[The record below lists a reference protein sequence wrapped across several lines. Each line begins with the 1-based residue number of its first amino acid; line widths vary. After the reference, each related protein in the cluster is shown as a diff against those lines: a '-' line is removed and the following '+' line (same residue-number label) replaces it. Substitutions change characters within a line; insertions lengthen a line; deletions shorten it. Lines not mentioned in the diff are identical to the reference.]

1 MKKTLLI
8 GLMAGVCSTGA
19 MASDVNN
26 ANITT
31 FTANTAA
38 QAAQVNANFAEVI
51 AAINDNAARIA
62 ALEAGTGP
70 DLLTLVKGST
80 YRIFFSGNIVGV
92 HTDGTTGGEYG
103 FLDYW
108 NGSVNVTLN
117 DDGTGSD
124 GTATINYLAESK
136 LDQSLDRYES
146 CDDMGQNCTNTFGHT
161 TITDPPYAGAGSW
174 TLTGSTLEIVFPDDV
189 EPAPFTV
196 TPDGQL
202 IIESDSGINQEAT
215 GTGTLNEFETKI
227 AIGIKIAP

>member
-1 MKKTLLI
+1 MKKALLI

-70 DLLTLVKGST
+70 DLLTLVTGST
-80 YRIFFSGNIVGV
+80 YRIFFSGERMGV
-92 HTDGTTGGEYG
+92 NTEATTNQFG
-103 FLDYW
+103 FLSGW
-108 NGSVNVTLN
+108 AGSVDVTLN
-117 DDGTGSD
+117 SGGDVL
-124 GTATINYLAESK
+124 INSLGENSGEIN
-136 LDQSLDRYES
+136 LDASEVN
-146 CDDMGQNCTNTFGHT
+146 CDINGENCLRNFNLLTE
-161 TITDPPYAGAGSW
+161 TDPPASQTGSW
-174 TLTGSTLEIVFPDDV
+174 TLAGSTLNIHFPDDV
-189 EPAPFTV
+189 DPSAFTV

-202 IIESDSGINQEAT
+202 IIDLGGGIYQEVIAS
-215 GTGTLNEFETKI
+215 GTLNEFETKI